1 MSAPNVHGSLG
12 ARSLPINP
20 LVCRRCGLCRMV
32 RQVSCLSFGYPL
44 VMPVLLVGKVE
55 RATYEVLDTM
65 RAHIPKE
72 TGGHRPSLVWLL
84 PRVQ

>member
-1 MSAPNVHGSLG
+1 MSAPNVHGPLG
-12 ARSLPINP
+12 ARSLPLNP
-20 LVCRRCGLCRMV
+20 LVCRLSGLCRMV

-55 RATYEVLDTM
+55 RATYKVLDTM